1 MNKKIILSVI
11 VFAAVCLISIFCFAE
26 QGNTANTIDLKGEIT
41 NSIDKTRN
49 TAGNVTNGIV
59 GATNMMINGNMGRTM
74 NNMTTNNNN
83 NNNNSNYNTTRTS
96 VNDGYYAGGQMD
108 TTTWLWMILAIV
120 AIIIVAAVWYYALQ
134 GTNNRHDN
142 D

>member
-83 NNNNSNYNTTRTS
+83 NNNNNYNTTRTS

-134 GTNNRHDN
+134 GINNRHDN

>member
-83 NNNNSNYNTTRTS
+83 NNNNNYNTTRTS

>member
-26 QGNTANTIDLKGEIT
+26 QGNTTNTIDLKGEIT

-83 NNNNSNYNTTRTS
+83 NNNNNYNTTRTS